1 MVIVRN
7 AMLLKISKADED
19 IPQMYQIATW
29 KIPVTKTFSV
39 FENLKMLLKRNLK
52 YIIEII
58 CIRPEVF

>member
-1 MVIVRN
+1 METEAIKRVLDQKKSYKRLLVIVRN

-39 FENLKMLLKRNLK
+39 FEN
-52 YIIEII
+52 
-58 CIRPEVF
+58 

>member
-1 MVIVRN
+1 MQTEAIKRVLVIVRN

-39 FENLKMLLKRNLK
+39 FE
-52 YIIEII
+52 I
-58 CIRPEVF
+58 